1 MLQPWIIIVCSL
13 FYIGILFV
21 IAYFGDIDS
30 YAKKLR
36 PYRALIYSLSL
47 AVYCTSWT
55 YYGAVGSATTHGWR
69 YTAIYLGPILLVVL
83 GYRFMKKV
91 ATICTEQ
98 NITSIADFIAS
109 RYGKSQFLAILVT
122 LIAITGTLPY
132 IALQLKAIASSY
144 AVLTD
149 LPPSSLSNLVQSP
162 SILSPFESLTQP
174 YSLWND
180 TGLVVAMVMAV
191 FCILFGT
198 RYVNSSEH
206 HEGLILAIA
215 FESIVKILALALVA
229 TLALFIIF
237 DASPGTIEA
246 VSHSAQASK
255 LMTNSFSSDMLQ
267 LTFLSHT
274 VLALAAIFCLPR
286 QFHVSFVEITDT
298 EHMKRA
304 RWVFPAYLVMTTLLV
319 IPIAIA
325 GSITHSNA
333 NLPDLITP
341 DMYVLTLPISGNS
354 SVLAMFAFI
363 GGFSAATGMVIVA
376 VITLSTMLCNDIV
389 MPLLFRFRSLK
400 LREKKDL
407 TGLILAIRRLSIVC
421 ILTLGYF
428 YYQFIN
434 HGEGAEGALASIGLT
449 AFVAAIQFAP
459 ALIGAVYWKR
469 ATRKGA
475 IAGLITGFS
484 IWLYTL
490 FIPSL
495 LKNSE
500 WWSEVT
506 LNGPFGIEA
515 LRPNNLFYLP
525 DIDPITH
532 SLLFSLG
539 FNIICFIVFS
549 WQRKPELLERIQAA
563 NFTQTSQLDDLSQG
577 LPWWSTVAVGELRLL
592 AEKFAGEA
600 ATRKAFTDYAN
611 ARSGELVASEKAD
624 ADLVLFTERLLSG
637 AIGSSSARVIISS
650 VMNKRKDLP
659 LEDVF
664 NIVDESS
671 QARQFNEDLLNTTI
685 EHIDQGICVIDE
697 DFRLVAWN
705 SRYLEL
711 YKYPKKFIRIGRPV
725 EDMIRHNALM
735 GECGPGTPESHIKK
749 RLDFMRSGAIHSFQ
763 RYRSDGSV
771 MQIQGRPLPNGGF
784 VTSFTDITEYK
795 KAERELRDINENL
808 EQMVTGRTQEL
819 SQVNDKLQQANHSKT
834 RFLAAVNH
842 DVMQPLNAARLFTAA
857 LAQTSDEQVKLT
869 KRINSSLDSAEEIIK
884 TLIDISKL
892 DGGSISTNITKFR
905 VSDVLNTLYKEFAV
919 IAENKNIKL
928 KIIPCK
934 ATIETD
940 AHLLRRILQNFIG
953 NALRYTK
960 AGGQVSFGCRR
971 VNLKSNTPELKIC
984 VFDTGV
990 GIPDSELSAI
1000 FEEFHQLDN
1009 QVTEESKGV
1018 GLGLS
1023 IAKRISQILGHTIGI
1038 KSVLSKGSQFSLTVP
1053 LIVNPQSVS
1062 VSSSAKDKTV
1072 APSLSL
1078 PIAGLNVLC
1087 IDNDSDILDG
1097 MTALLERWSCK
1108 AHCAT
1113 SLDAALADI
1122 QDKQYQPDVLLV
1134 DYNLGRSCDHGLT
1147 VLQKLHQVIDSTPP
1161 GVLITADV
1169 SEAVMQETK
1178 ALGFEYLRKPVNPV
1192 ILRKLLM
1199 KLTR

>member
-1 MLQPWIIIVCSL
+1 MLQPWIIVACSL

-55 YYGAVGSATTHGWR
+55 YYGAVGSATTDGWR
-69 YTAIYLGPILLVVL
+69 YTAIYIGPILLIVF
-83 GYRFMKKV
+83 GYRFLKKV

-144 AVLTD
+144 EVLTN
-149 LPPSSLSNLVQSP
+149 LPPSSLTNLTQSP
-162 SILSPFESLTQP
+162 SSILAPFEGMATQ

-215 FESIVKILALALVA
+215 FESLIKILALALVA
-229 TLALFIIF
+229 TLAMFVIF
-237 DASPGTIEA
+237 DSPPDAIQA
-246 VSHSAQASK
+246 AAQSAQASE
-255 LMTNSFSSDMLQ
+255 LMTNTFSADMLQ

-274 VLALAAIFCLPR
+274 VLAMAAIFCLPR

-298 EHMKRA
+298 KHLKRA
-304 RWVFPAYLVMTTLLV
+304 RWVFPAYLLMTTLLV
-319 IPIAIA
+319 IPITIA
-325 GSITHSNA
+325 GSITHSSA

-341 DMYVLTLPISGNS
+341 DMYVLTLPIAGNNS
-354 SVLAMFAFI
+354 LLAMLVFI

-400 LREKKDL
+400 LRDRKDL
-407 TGLILAIRRLSIVC
+407 TGLLLAIRRVAIVC

-428 YYQFIN
+428 YYQYIN
-434 HGEGAEGALASIGLT
+434 QSKEALASIGLT

-459 ALIGAVYWKR
+459 AIIGAVYWKR
-469 ATRKGA
+469 ASRKGA
-475 IAGLITGFS
+475 IVGLIAGFS
-484 IWLYTL
+484 VWLYTL
-490 FIPSL
+490 FVPSL
-495 LKNSE
+495 LSSSS
-500 WWSEVT
+500 WWAEITS
-506 LNGPFGIEA
+506 NGPFSIEA
-515 LRPNNLFYLP
+515 LRPNNLFYIAKM
-525 DIDPITH
+525 DVVTH

-539 FNIICFIVFS
+539 LNILGFIIFS

-592 AEKFAGEA
+592 AEKFVGET
-600 ATRKAFTDYAN
+600 ATHKAFTDYTQS
-611 ARSGELVASEKAD
+611 RSGELVASEKAD
-624 ADLVLFTERLLSG
+624 ADMVRFTERLLSG
-637 AIGSSSARVIISS
+637 AIGSSSARVIINS
-650 VMNKRKDLP
+650 VVNKRKDLP

-664 NIVDESS
+664 SIVDESS

-685 EHIDQGICVIDE
+685 EHIDQGISVIDE
-697 DFRLVAWN
+697 NFRLVAWN

-711 YKYPKKFIRIGRPV
+711 YEYPKNFIRVGRPV
-725 EDMIRHNALM
+725 EEMIRHNAM
-735 GECGPGTPESHIKK
+735 VGECGPGTPEEHIKK
-749 RLDFMRSGAIHSFQ
+749 RLDFMRSGTIHSFQ
-763 RYRSDGSV
+763 RHRSDGSV
-771 MQIQGRPLPNGGF
+771 LQIQGRPLPNGGF

-808 EQMVTGRTQEL
+808 ELMVDGRTQEL
-819 SQVNDKLQQANHSKT
+819 SQVNDKLQRANHSKT

-857 LAQTSDEQVKLT
+857 LSQTSDEQVKLT

-892 DGGSISTNITKFR
+892 DGGSIKANITKFR

-919 IAENKNIKL
+919 IADNK
-928 KIIPCK
+928 KIELNMIACD
-934 ATIETD
+934 AVIETD

-960 AGGQVSFGCRR
+960 AGGRVSFGCRR
-971 VNLKSNTPELKIC
+971 MNLQGKAPELRIC

-990 GIPDSELSAI
+990 GIPQGELSAI

-1023 IAKRISQILGHTIGI
+1023 IAKRIGQILGHSIGI
-1038 KSVLSKGSQFSLTVP
+1038 ESVLEKGSQFYLTVP
-1053 LIVNPQSVS
+1053 LIVDQQPALTTASTEQ
-1062 VSSSAKDKTV
+1062 TI

-1078 PIAGLNVLC
+1078 PIAGLKVLC
-1087 IDNDSDILDG
+1087 IDNDGDILDG
-1097 MTALLERWSCK
+1097 MAALLERWSCR
-1108 AHCAT
+1108 AYCAK
-1113 SLDAALADI
+1113 SLDAALKDI
-1122 QDKQYQPDVLLV
+1122 ESQAYQPDVLLV
-1134 DYNLGRSCDHGLT
+1134 DYNLGRSCDHGLL
-1147 VLQKLHQVIDSTPP
+1147 VLQKLQQELGSSLP

-1169 SEAVMQETK
+1169 SETVMQETK
-1178 ALGFEYLRKPVNPV
+1178 TLGFEYLRKPVNPV

>member
-1 MLQPWIIIVCSL
+1 MLQPWIIVACSL
-13 FYIGILFV
+13 FYIGILFT
-21 IAYFGDIDS
+21 IAYFGDIES

-55 YYGAVGSATTHGWR
+55 YYGAVGSATIDGWR
-69 YTAIYLGPILLVVL
+69 YIAIYLGPILLIVF
-83 GYRFMKKV
+83 GYKFLKKV

-132 IALQLKAIASSY
+132 IALQLKAIATSY
-144 AVLTD
+144 EVLTN
-149 LPPSSLSNLVQSP
+149 LPPSILNSSIPTPS
-162 SILSPFESLTQP
+162 SILVPFDGITTSH
-174 YSLWND
+174 SLWND

-215 FESIVKILALALVA
+215 FESLIKILALALVA
-229 TLALFIIF
+229 TLAMFIIF
-237 DASPGTIEA
+237 DSPEDAIAAATR
-246 VSHSAQASK
+246 SAQASK
-255 LMTNSFSSDMLQ
+255 LMTNSLSTDMLQ
-267 LTFLSHT
+267 LTFLAHT

-298 EHMKRA
+298 SHLKRA
-304 RWVFPAYLVMTTLLV
+304 RWVFPAYLLLTTILV

-333 NLPDLITP
+333 NLPDLISP
-341 DMYVLTLPISGNS
+341 DMYVLTLPISGDNGL
-354 SVLAMFAFI
+354 LAMLAFI

-389 MPLLFRFRSLK
+389 MPLLFRIRSLK
-400 LREKKDL
+400 LRERKDL
-407 TGLILAIRRLSIVC
+407 TGVLLAIRRIAIVC

-428 YYQFIN
+428 YYQYIN
-434 HGEGAEGALASIGLT
+434 SSKEALASIGLT

-469 ATRKGA
+469 ATRRGA
-475 IAGLITGFS
+475 VSGLIAGFS
-484 IWLYTL
+484 VWLYTL

-495 LKNSE
+495 LNNSA
-500 WWSEVT
+500 WWSQISE
-506 LNGPFGIEA
+506 NGPFGIEA
-515 LRPNNLFYLP
+515 LRPNNLFYSAEP
-525 DIDPITH
+525 DLITH

-539 FNIICFIVFS
+539 LNILCFIIFS

-563 NFTQTSQLDDLSQG
+563 NYTQTAQLDDVSQG

-592 AEKFAGEA
+592 AEKFVGET
-600 ATRKAFTDYAN
+600 ATNKAFTDYTQ

-624 ADLVLFTERLLSG
+624 SDLVHFTERLLSG
-637 AIGSSSARVIISS
+637 AIGSSSARVIINS
-650 VMNKRKDLP
+650 VVNRRQELP

-685 EHIDQGICVIDE
+685 EHIEQGISVIDE
-697 DFRLVAWN
+697 NFRLVAWN

-711 YKYPKKFIRIGRPV
+711 YKYPNNFIRVGRPV
-725 EDMIRHNALM
+725 EDMIRHNAEA
-735 GECGPGTPESHIKK
+735 GECGFGTPEEHIQK
-749 RLDFMRSGAIHSFQ
+749 RLEFMRSGATHSFK
-763 RYRSDGSV
+763 RTRADGSV
-771 MQIQGRPLPNGGF
+771 LQIQGRPLPNGGF
-784 VTSFTDITEYK
+784 VSSFTDITEYK
-795 KAERELRDINENL
+795 KVERELRDINENL

-819 SQVNDKLQQANHSKT
+819 SQVNDKLQRANHSKT

-892 DGGSISTNITKFR
+892 DGGSIRTNITKFR

-919 IAENKNIKL
+919 IADNK
-928 KIIPCK
+928 KIELNMIACE
-934 ATIETD
+934 AVIESD

-960 AGGQVSFGCRR
+960 TGGRVSFGCRR
-971 VNLKSNTPELKIC
+971 VNLDSKQPELKIC

-990 GIPDSELSAI
+990 GIPEGELSAI

-1023 IAKRISQILGHTIGI
+1023 IAKRIGQILGHSIQI
-1038 KSVLSKGSQFSLTVP
+1038 ESRLDRGSQFSLSVP
-1053 LIVNPQSVS
+1053 LVLDQQPELSA
-1062 VSSSAKDKTV
+1062 SSNEPAA

-1078 PIAGLNVLC
+1078 PIAGLKVLC
-1087 IDNDSDILDG
+1087 IDNDAAILDG

-1108 AHCAT
+1108 AYCAK
-1113 SLDAALADI
+1113 SLDEALTSIND
-1122 QDKQYQPDVLLV
+1122 QHYQPDVLLV
-1134 DYNLGRSCDHGLT
+1134 DYNLGRNCDHGLD
-1147 VLQKLHQVIDSTPP
+1147 VLQQLQQTLGSTLP
-1161 GVLITADV
+1161 GVLITADA
-1169 SEAVMQETK
+1169 SEAVMQKTQD
-1178 ALGFEYLRKPVNPV
+1178 LGFEYLRKPVNPV

-1199 KLTR
+1199 KLTRPA

>member
-1 MLQPWIIIVCSL
+1 MLQPWIIVACSL
-13 FYIGILFV
+13 FYIGVLFI

-36 PYRALIYSLSL
+36 PYRAVIYSLSL

-55 YYGAVGSATTHGWR
+55 YYGAVGSATTDGWR
-69 YTAIYLGPILLVVL
+69 YMAIYLGPILLVVL
-83 GYRFMKKV
+83 GYRFLKKV

-144 AVLTD
+144 EVLTN
-149 LPPSSLSNLVQSP
+149 LPPSSLSDFIQTP
-162 SILSPFESLTQP
+162 SILSPFELVP
-174 YSLWND
+174 PPPSLWND

-215 FESIVKILALALVA
+215 FESLIKILALALVA
-229 TLALFIIF
+229 TLAMFIIY
-237 DASPGTIEA
+237 DSPAGAIEA
-246 VSHSAQASK
+246 ASRSAQASK
-255 LMTNSFSSDMLQ
+255 LMTNSFSGDMLQ

-286 QFHVSFVEITDT
+286 QFHVSFVEITNTD
-298 EHMKRA
+298 HLKHA
-304 RWVFPAYLVMTTLLV
+304 RWIFPTYLLLTTLLV

-325 GSITHSNA
+325 GSITHSAA
-333 NLPDLITP
+333 NLPDIIKP
-341 DMYVLTLPISGNS
+341 DMYVLTLPISVNNS
-354 SVLAMFAFI
+354 LLTMLAFI

-389 MPLLFRFRSLK
+389 MPLLFKFRSLK

-407 TGLILAIRRLSIVC
+407 TGLLLAIRRVAIVC

-428 YYQFIN
+428 YYQYIN
-434 HGEGAEGALASIGLT
+434 RSGEALASIGLT

-459 ALIGAVYWKR
+459 ALIGAIYWKR

-475 IAGLITGFS
+475 IAGLIAGFS
-484 IWLYTL
+484 VWIYTL

-495 LKNSE
+495 FSRSA
-500 WWSEVT
+500 WWSDIT
-506 LNGPFGIEA
+506 INGPFGIEA
-515 LRPNNLFYLP
+515 LRPNNLFYINESDL
-525 DIDPITH
+525 ITH
-532 SLLFSLG
+532 SLIFSLG
-539 FNIICFIVFS
+539 LNIICFIIFS

-577 LPWWSTVAVGELRLL
+577 LPWWSTVAVGELKLL
-592 AEKFAGEA
+592 AEKFVGET
-600 ATRKAFTDYAN
+600 ATHKAFTDYAQTG
-611 ARSGELVASEKAD
+611 SGELVASEKAD
-624 ADLVLFTERLLSG
+624 ADLVRFTERLLSG
-637 AIGSSSARVIISS
+637 AIGSSSARVIINS
-650 VMNKRKDLP
+650 VVNKRKDLP

-685 EHIDQGICVIDE
+685 EHINQGISVIDE
-697 DFRLVAWN
+697 NYQLVAWN

-711 YKYPKKFIRIGRPV
+711 YKYPKNFIRVGRPV
-725 EDMIRHNALM
+725 EDMIRHNALV
-735 GECGPGTPESHIKK
+735 GECGPGSAEMHIKK
-749 RLDFMRSGAIHSFQ
+749 RLDFMRSGATHSFQ
-763 RYRSDGSV
+763 RYRADGSV
-771 MQIQGRPLPNGGF
+771 LQIQGQPLPSGGF
-784 VTSFTDITEYK
+784 VSSFTDITEYK
-795 KAERELRDINENL
+795 KAERELRETNENL
-808 EQMVTGRTQEL
+808 EQLVTGRTQEL
-819 SQVNDKLQQANHSKT
+819 SLVNDKLQQVNRSKT

-857 LAQTSDEQVKLT
+857 LSQTSDEQVKLT

-919 IAENKNIKL
+919 IADNKHIELNMIA
-928 KIIPCK
+928 CD
-934 ATIETD
+934 AVIETD

-960 AGGQVSFGCRR
+960 AGGKVSFGCRR
-971 VNLKSNTPELKIC
+971 LNVRSKTPELKIC

-990 GIPDSELSAI
+990 GIPESELSSI

-1023 IAKRISQILGHTIGI
+1023 IAKRISQILGHIIGI
-1038 KSVLSKGSQFSLTVP
+1038 QSVLDLGSQFSLTVP
-1053 LIVNPQSVS
+1053 LILNYQPEVAI
-1062 VSSSAKDKTV
+1062 SAHQKT
-1072 APSLSL
+1072 AASLSL
-1078 PIAGLNVLC
+1078 PIAGLNILC
-1087 IDNDSDILDG
+1087 IDNDLDILDG

-1108 AHCAT
+1108 AYCAK
-1113 SLDAALADI
+1113 SLDAAL
-1122 QDKQYQPDVLLV
+1122 DKIKTDHCQPDVMLV
-1134 DYNLGRSCDHGLT
+1134 DYNLGRSCDHGLL
-1147 VLQKLHQVIDSTPP
+1147 VLQQLQQQLGANTP

-1169 SEAVMQETK
+1169 SEAVMQE
-1178 ALGFEYLRKPVNPV
+1178 AHDLGFEYLRKPVNPV

>member
-1 MLQPWIIIVCSL
+1 MLQPWIIVTCSL
-13 FYIGILFV
+13 LYIGILFV

-36 PYRALIYSLSL
+36 PYRALIYSMSL

-55 YYGAVGSATTHGWR
+55 YYGAVGSATTNGWR
-69 YTAIYLGPILLVVL
+69 YTAIYLGPILLVVF
-83 GYRFMKKV
+83 GYRFLKKV

-144 AVLTD
+144 EVLTK
-149 LPPSSLSNLVQSP
+149 LPPSSLSNLAESP
-162 SILSPFESLTQP
+162 SSILAPFERIAQTP
-174 YSLWND
+174 SLWND

-215 FESIVKILALALVA
+215 FESLIKILALALVA
-229 TLALFIIF
+229 TLAMFIIF
-237 DASPGTIEA
+237 DSPPDAIVAATQ
-246 VSHSAQASK
+246 SAQASK
-255 LMTNSFSSDMLQ
+255 LMSNAFSTDMLQ

-286 QFHVSFVEITDT
+286 QFHVSFVEITNT
-298 EHMKRA
+298 ENLKRA
-304 RWVFPAYLVMTTLLV
+304 RWVFPAYLLITTVLV

-325 GSITHSNA
+325 GSITHSSA
-333 NLPDLITP
+333 NLPDLISP
-341 DMYVLTLPISGNS
+341 DMYVLTLPISTNNS
-354 SVLAMFAFI
+354 LLAMLAFI
-363 GGFSAATGMVIVA
+363 GGISAATGMVIVA

-407 TGLILAIRRLSIVC
+407 TGLLLAIRRVAIVC
-421 ILTLGYF
+421 ILTLSYF
-428 YYQFIN
+428 YYQYIN
-434 HGEGAEGALASIGLT
+434 RSEEALASIGLT

-459 ALIGAVYWKR
+459 AIVGAVYWKR

-475 IAGLITGFS
+475 IAGLIAGFS
-484 IWLYTL
+484 IWIYTL
-490 FIPSL
+490 FAPSL
-495 LKNSE
+495 LGNLA

-506 LNGPFGIEA
+506 RNGPFGIEA
-515 LRPNNLFYLP
+515 LRPNNLFYIAEM
-525 DIDPITH
+525 DVITH

-539 FNIICFIVFS
+539 VNIICFIIFS

-563 NFTQTSQLDDLSQG
+563 NFTQTSKLDDLSQG

-592 AEKFAGEA
+592 AEKFVGE
-600 ATRKAFTDYAN
+600 TTTHKAFADYTQS
-611 ARSGELVASEKAD
+611 RSGELVASEKAD
-624 ADLVLFTERLLSG
+624 ADMVRFTERLLSG
-637 AIGSSSARVIISS
+637 AIGSSSARVIINS
-650 VMNKRKDLP
+650 VVNKRKDLP

-664 NIVDESS
+664 SIVDESS

-685 EHIDQGICVIDE
+685 EHIDQGISVIDE
-697 DFRLVAWN
+697 NFRLVAWN

-711 YKYPKKFIRIGRPV
+711 YKYPKNFIRVGRPV
-725 EDMIRHNALM
+725 EDLIRHNALA
-735 GECGPGTPESHIKK
+735 GEFGPGTPEEHIQK
-749 RLDFMRSGAIHSFQ
+749 RLDFMRFGTAHSYQ
-763 RYRSDGSV
+763 RYRTDGSV
-771 MQIQGRPLPNGGF
+771 LQIQGQPLPSGGY
-784 VTSFTDITEYK
+784 VTSFTDITEHK
-795 KAERELRDINENL
+795 KTESELRDINENL
-808 EQMVTGRTQEL
+808 ELLVAGRTQEL

-857 LAQTSDEQVKLT
+857 LSQTSEEQEKLT

-892 DGGSISTNITKFR
+892 DGGSISTNITKFH
-905 VSDVLNTLYKEFAV
+905 VSEVLDTLYREFAV
-919 IAENKNIKL
+919 IADNKNIKL
-928 KIIPCK
+928 NMI
-934 ATIETD
+934 ASTAVIESD
-940 AHLLRRILQNFIG
+940 AHLLRRILQNFIA
-953 NALRYTK
+953 NALRYTA
-960 AGGQVSFGCRR
+960 AGGQVSFGCRYAG
-971 VNLKSNTPELKIC
+971 LNTQTPALKIC

-990 GIPDSELSAI
+990 GIPKHELSAI

-1009 QVTEESKGV
+1009 RITEESKGA

-1023 IAKRISQILGHTIGI
+1023 IAKRISQILGHKIGI
-1038 KSVLSKGSQFSLTVP
+1038 ESTVGRGSQFSLTVP
-1053 LIVNPQSVS
+1053 LIKNQVIAPKASLNQT
-1062 VSSSAKDKTV
+1062 KTS
-1072 APSLSL
+1072 PSLSL
-1078 PIAGLNVLC
+1078 PIAGLKVLC
-1087 IDNDSDILDG
+1087 IDNDKDILDG
-1097 MTALLERWSCK
+1097 MTALLERWSCE
-1108 AHCAT
+1108 AHCFK
-1113 SLDAALADI
+1113 SLDAAFDSI
-1122 QDKQYQPDVLLV
+1122 KNHDYQPDVMLI
-1134 DYNLGRSCDHGLT
+1134 DYNLGRSHENGLV
-1147 VLQKLHQVIDSTPP
+1147 VLQRLQESLETKLP

-1169 SEAVMQETK
+1169 SEALMQETK
-1178 ALGFEYLRKPVNPV
+1178 ALGFEYMSKPVNPV

>member
-1 MLQPWIIIVCSL
+1 MLQPWIIVTCSL
-13 FYIGILFV
+13 LYIGILFI

-55 YYGAVGSATTHGWR
+55 YYGAVGSATTDGWR
-69 YTAIYLGPILLVVL
+69 YTAIYLGPILIVVL
-83 GYRFMKKV
+83 GYRFLKKI

-132 IALQLKAIASSY
+132 IALQLKAISSSY
-144 AVLTD
+144 EVLTN
-149 LPPSSLSNLVQSP
+149 LPPSSLTNFVQSP
-162 SILSPFESLTQP
+162 SILSPFELIPPPQ
-174 YSLWND
+174 SLWND
-180 TGLVVAMVMAV
+180 TGLVVAMVMAI

-215 FESIVKILALALVA
+215 FESLVKILALTLVA
-229 TLALFIIF
+229 TLAMFIIF
-237 DASPGTIEA
+237 DSPSDAIEA
-246 VSHSAQASK
+246 AAKSAQASK
-255 LMTNSFSSDMLQ
+255 LMTNSFSGDMLQ

-286 QFHVSFVEITDT
+286 QFHVSFVEITNTD
-298 EHMKRA
+298 HLKRA
-304 RWVFPAYLVMTTLLV
+304 RWVFPAYLLMTTLLV
-319 IPIAIA
+319 IPITIA
-325 GSITHSNA
+325 GSITHSKA
-333 NLPDLITP
+333 NLPNLITP
-341 DMYVLTLPISGNS
+341 DMYVLTLPIFNENS
-354 SVLAMFAFI
+354 LLAMLAFI

-389 MPLLFRFRSLK
+389 MPLLFKFRSLK

-407 TGLILAIRRLSIVC
+407 TGLLLAIRRVAIVC

-428 YYQFIN
+428 YYQYIN
-434 HGEGAEGALASIGLT
+434 QTGEALASIGLT

-459 ALIGAVYWKR
+459 ALIGAIYWKR

-475 IAGLITGFS
+475 IAGLIAGFS
-484 IWLYTL
+484 VWLYTL

-495 LKNSE
+495 LSGSS
-500 WWSEVT
+500 WWSNIT
-506 LNGPFGIEA
+506 DNGPLGIEA
-515 LRPNNLFYLP
+515 LRPNNLFYIAE
-525 DIDPITH
+525 IDPISH

-539 FNIICFIVFS
+539 LNIICFIVFS

-563 NFTQTSQLDDLSQG
+563 NFTQTSQLDDLTQG
-577 LPWWSTVAVGELRLL
+577 LPWWSTVAVGELRVL
-592 AEKFAGEA
+592 AEKFVGET
-600 ATRKAFTDYAN
+600 ATRKAFTDYTQ

-624 ADLVLFTERLLSG
+624 ADLVRFTERLLSG
-637 AIGSSSARVIISS
+637 AIGSSSARVIINS
-650 VMNKRKDLP
+650 VVNKRKDLP

-685 EHIDQGICVIDE
+685 EHIDQGISVIDE
-697 DFRLVAWN
+697 NFRLVAWN

-711 YKYPKKFIRIGRPV
+711 YRYPKNFIRVGRSV
-725 EDMIRHNALM
+725 EDMIRHNALA
-735 GECGPGTPESHIKK
+735 GECGPGSPEAHIKK
-749 RLDFMRSGAIHSFQ
+749 RLDFMSEGTIHSFQ
-763 RYRSDGSV
+763 RYRADGSV
-771 MQIQGRPLPNGGF
+771 LQIQGQPLPNGGF
-784 VTSFTDITEYK
+784 VTSFTDITEHK
-795 KAERELRDINENL
+795 KAELELRDINENL
-808 EQMVTGRTQEL
+808 EQLVSGRTHEL
-819 SQVNDKLQQANHSKT
+819 SQVNEKLQRANHSKT

-857 LAQTSDEQVKLT
+857 LSQTGDEQVRLT

-892 DGGSISTNITKFR
+892 DGGSISPSITKFR

-919 IAENKNIKL
+919 IADNKHIELRMIASSAIIK
-928 KIIPCK
+928 
-934 ATIETD
+934 TD
-940 AHLLRRILQNFIG
+940 AHLLRRVLQNFIG

-971 VNLKSNTPELKIC
+971 VDLTSANPILKIC

-990 GIPDSELSAI
+990 GIPQSELSAI

-1023 IAKRISQILGHTIGI
+1023 IAKRISQILNHAIGI
-1038 KSVLSKGSQFSLTVP
+1038 KSTLGKGSQFTLTVP
-1053 LIVNPQSVS
+1053 LILDQLPEPVPAND
-1062 VSSSAKDKTV
+1062 ARAT
-1072 APSLSL
+1072 PSLSL
-1078 PIAGLNVLC
+1078 PIAGINVLC
-1087 IDNDSDILDG
+1087 IDNDQDILDG
-1097 MTALLERWSCK
+1097 MSALLERWSCK
-1108 AHCAT
+1108 AYCAK
-1113 SLDAALADI
+1113 SLDLALKGI
-1122 QDKQYQPDVLLV
+1122 EHHNYQPDVMLV
-1134 DYNLGRSCDHGLT
+1134 DYDLGRSCVHGLE
-1147 VLQKLHQVIDSTPP
+1147 VLNQLHQQLSSTPP

-1169 SEAVMQETK
+1169 SENVMQQAK
-1178 ALGFEYLRKPVNPV
+1178 DLGFEYLRKPVNPV

-1199 KLTR
+1199 KLTQ